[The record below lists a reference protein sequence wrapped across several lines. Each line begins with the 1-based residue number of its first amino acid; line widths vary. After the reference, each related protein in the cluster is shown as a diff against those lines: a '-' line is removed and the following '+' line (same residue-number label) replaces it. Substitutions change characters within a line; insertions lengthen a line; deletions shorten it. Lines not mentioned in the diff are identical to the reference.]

1 MSYIPVRSGKRNH
14 NWFIELET
22 GFNSFLDN
30 ADWLYNF
37 EEENPQPKKQHFEAR
52 YLSQYFFSRLIQS
65 IDPNYSVKITD
76 DVYMEFKR
84 NDEKTI
90 FHFDV
95 MNNPKE
101 AHAFGKSIKQY
112 SLDEWKIWK
121 GRYHTIGN
129 LTPVPWPCLEYGG
142 SINMQNIHGSFD
154 ERWDLFLK
162 FCQSEW
168 ASFKGVHIDFYEY
181 MKLTCQDIYFEVIYD
196 SFKKEFRDCNIERVT
211 DEKLLEWYSSIDC
224 VKLKKMQIISFGNNM
239 ENDVK
244 NINQLILIRS
254 KLMRAIISSKLQYKN
269 TQKVENLEI

>member
-22 GFNSFLDN
+22 GFNSFLDD

-65 IDPNYSVKITD
+65 INPNYSVKITD
-76 DVYMEFKR
+76 DVYMELKR

-129 LTPVPWPCLEYGG
+129 LTPVPWPCE
-142 SINMQNIHGSFD
+142 NQ
-154 ERWDLFLK
+154 
-162 FCQSEW
+162 C
-168 ASFKGVHIDFYEY
+168 VH
-181 MKLTCQDIYFEVIYD
+181 L
-196 SFKKEFRDCNIERVT
+196 
-211 DEKLLEWYSSIDC
+211 
-224 VKLKKMQIISFGNNM
+224 
-239 ENDVK
+239 
-244 NINQLILIRS
+244 
-254 KLMRAIISSKLQYKN
+254 
-269 TQKVENLEI
+269 